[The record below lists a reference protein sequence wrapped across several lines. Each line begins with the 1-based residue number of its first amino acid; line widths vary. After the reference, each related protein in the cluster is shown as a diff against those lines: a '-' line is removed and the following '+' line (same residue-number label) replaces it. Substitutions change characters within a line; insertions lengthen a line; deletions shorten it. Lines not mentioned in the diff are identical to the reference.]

1 MRKEYKINVF
11 FNDEG
16 EKLEK
21 LVEKL
26 LIRQMNGGNVWLILM
41 LGYI

>member
-16 EKLEK
+16 EELEK

-26 LIRQMNGGNVWLILM
+26 LIRQMKEGNV
-41 LGYI
+41 

>member
-16 EKLEK
+16 EELEK

-26 LIRQMNGGNVWLILM
+26 LIRQMKEGNVWLILM

>member
-16 EKLEK
+16 EELEK

-26 LIRQMNGGNVWLILM
+26 LIRQMNEGNV
-41 LGYI
+41 

>member
-16 EKLEK
+16 EELEK

-26 LIRQMNGGNVWLILM
+26 LIRQMNEGNVWLILM